1 MSQVYTSIIKPV
13 IYKNINLF
21 ICLLINYFFTFY
33 LFFLLFIYLFTLYV
47 FI

>member
-13 IYKNINLF
+13 IANNIYLF
-21 ICLLINYFFTFY
+21 IYF
-33 LFFLLFIYLFTLYV
+33 LFIYFLLFIYLFTFYL